1 MLSSC
6 NIFITKEFIIKEFNS
21 ILTPEIKLII
31 ECCKLSQ
38 NSDFIESNIAL
49 IKDWDDFL
57 SLAHSHGIFPL
68 AYKTLKN
75 YIQIPL
81 EIQNTM
87 KHINMN
93 IVKQNMLMT
102 SELLKVTKLLEE
114 NSIDVISFKG
124 PALSQM
130 AYGDVISRQ
139 YCDLDLLVDKSN
151 FLQVVELLKSKSY
164 SLIDEYILDKIQEKR
179 NIFHDLTMINDS
191 GVNVELHWRL
201 FSDEYM
207 IDFDEIMLLKNLHS
221 IKIQAQ
227 NIKTFP
233 NEVNLIYLCI
243 HGAKHNWERIEW
255 LVDIMKFIK
264 YETINKD
271 ILFDYIDKTKT
282 QKIVYSTFNL
292 CSSILDMEVEDSFK
306 NKVFIKEIIELS
318 KSFEKIF
325 YDDFD
330 LSISGKEPSKKI
342 TKIQFDLLRGIKA
355 KFLFLSSLFRPTEV
369 DYNSVKLSKKLNIFY
384 YFIRVYNIT
393 IKKIRN
399 L

>member
-1 MLSSC
+1 LLSSC
-6 NIFITKEFIIKEFNS
+6 NIFITKGFIIKEFNS

-38 NSDFIESNIAL
+38 DSDFIESNIAL

-68 AYKTLKN
+68 VYKTLKN
-75 YIQIPL
+75 YTQIPI

-87 KHINMN
+87 KRINMN

-114 NSIDVISFKG
+114 NGIEAISFKG
-124 PALSQM
+124 PVLSQM
-130 AYGDVISRQ
+130 AYGDVVSRQ

-151 FLQVVELLKSKSY
+151 FLQIVELLKSKSY
-164 SLIDEYILDKIQEKR
+164 SFIDEYILDKIQEKR
-179 NIFHDLTMINDS
+179 NIFHDLTMISDS
-191 GVNVELHWRL
+191 GVNIELHWRL

-207 IDFDEIMLLKNLHS
+207 IDFDEIMLLKDLHS

-227 NIKTFP
+227 NIKTFS
-233 NEVNLIYLCI
+233 NEINLIYLCI

-264 YETINKD
+264 YETINRD
-271 ILFDYIDKTKT
+271 ILFNYINKTKT

-292 CSSILDMEVEDSFK
+292 CSSILDMELENSFK
-306 NKVFIKEIIELS
+306 NKVFTKEIIELS

-330 LSISGKEPSKKI
+330 SSISGKEPSKKV
-342 TKIQFDLLRGIKA
+342 TKVQFDLLHGIKA

-369 DYNSVKLSKKLNIFY
+369 DYNSIKLSKKLNIFY
-384 YFIRVYNIT
+384 YFIRIYNIT